1 METRTHSFPTARIHI
16 YINKL
21 VHRLFF
27 LFNFRFFLFPF
38 FGERGGGGAPDEYQQ
53 GSEKCFAVNNSGI
66 QSNFELHTPLHT
78 HTHTLES
85 NQSAKLP
92 YLLPMKMEL
101 QKLAH
106 LFWTIRV
113 IEV

>member
-1 METRTHSFPTARIHI
+1 MSAALSHTYTHIHT
-16 YINKL
+16 
-21 VHRLFF
+21 
-27 LFNFRFFLFPF
+27 
-38 FGERGGGGAPDEYQQ
+38 Q
-53 GSEKCFAVNNSGI
+53 
-66 QSNFELHTPLHT
+66 
-78 HTHTLES
+78 THTLLHARRLRNTHAHTRAHMHTKES

-92 YLLPMKMEL
+92 YLLHMKMEL

>member
-38 FGERGGGGAPDEYQQ
+38 FGERGWGGGADEYQQ

-66 QSNFELHTPLHT
+66 QSNFELQSHTYSSAHT
-78 HTHTLES
+78 HTHTGI
-85 NQSAKLP
+85 QSISKVALSP
-92 YLLPMKMEL
+92 AYENGTSEISSFILDN
-101 QKLAH
+101 
-106 LFWTIRV
+106 
-113 IEV
+113 